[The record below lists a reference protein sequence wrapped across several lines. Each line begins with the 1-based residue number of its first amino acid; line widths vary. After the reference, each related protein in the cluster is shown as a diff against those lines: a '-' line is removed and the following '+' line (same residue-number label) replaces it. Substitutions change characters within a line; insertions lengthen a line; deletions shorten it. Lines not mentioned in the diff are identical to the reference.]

1 MKFIRKRKI
10 FENLSQAKS
19 ILNKKIDG
27 FERLK
32 DILKD
37 NLGFMGKFSE
47 YFLNENVPIKDLEET
62 FEQLVELKNKNI
74 KINIQ
79 NLNFEQLLDEIQNR
93 KNDLQ
98 ISKLVKEFPG
108 QQKRIAKQLLKNLDK
123 YNLFLKVSKK
133 DFQPF
138 INKIS
143 KYKNEEELYQALKI
157 FSKDSLNDRKKIIE
171 YAKNNDGANIKFKN
185 DDILI
190 IHVNYKS
197 LKDLASDTSWCILNE
212 HTFKNTYSGY
222 QFILYDF
229 RKDEYKADF
238 KIGFTIKNYNMS
250 AAHNILDKSRMKE
263 VSNILEE
270 YNISI
275 ESLIPKAEVLDID
288 PDFDIDSIKKSTKIK
303 TLKGM
308 ANVIQKDR
316 IEKFVKRVLTVGN
329 INQKG
334 VIETL
339 VIALNKYFSDQSFV
353 TIKDLIDLDERL
365 KNVRFGRSE
374 VPLLK
379 NKYYDLKKRIDI
391 NNKYLIPYLDKI
403 PDEIFLRKFAL
414 SRYHFFG
421 YKSVLEKDWEKD
433 SRFSKE
439 QIKMVVDKMDK
450 TIENLKIDPK
460 NEYRLFVTTWII
472 LKIVLNEEKDVSQ
485 YYSFL
490 TSNNRIFVSNFVNI
504 PIEIERLDYK
514 DLAELD
520 SYMKN
525 IVKKDYND
533 LYLNVDYYRKTEP
546 LIKENLI
553 KLTDEHLKNN
563 KLNIKVNKST
573 YRDLKE
579 IFKNEIESESESNI
593 SIVQIL
599 KEFNKGKIVRKKTVK
614 SSSDDRVSIKV
625 I

>member
-414 SRYHFFG
+414 SSYNFFG
-421 YKSVLEKDWEKD
+421 YKSVLEKDWKD